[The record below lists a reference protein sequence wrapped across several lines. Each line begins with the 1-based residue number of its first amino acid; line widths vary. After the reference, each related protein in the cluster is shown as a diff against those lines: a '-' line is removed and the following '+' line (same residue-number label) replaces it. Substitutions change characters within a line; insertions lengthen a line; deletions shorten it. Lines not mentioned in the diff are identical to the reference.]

1 MWQVQAARIR
11 ARSVLESGRDAFVD
25 HASLGVLCQDRPL
38 CGATWVGSR
47 TRSTWHSCDV
57 RPFSDS
63 GIEVDAEFAVESER
77 DLLAV
82 IIESRGGASPGS
94 PQRNPDYNLAL
105 DTILR
110 RLAQL
115 RATVVDAVVD
125 SVMTRQLPLEKR
137 RIVSEQIRLDS
148 HTDIPILR
156 SELGK
161 AAAAVNRAPSA
172 SGEGNRTRRIKLFAA
187 VPGYAASDQAT
198 LAAALARP
206 SLALDVSPTA
216 VSGFLRSLIG
226 IAIPTASGS
235 RHNRILAV
243 DSRNVIVATDR
254 TPTGQPVPISEVIAA
269 MELIKEQSVVEVSV
283 DALGYRSAF
292 IGAVLLQLPGARVVG
307 AAPARV
313 VIGDLLLGDRNFPN
327 ELPTADVGPF
337 QGPLDCPATVRQRRE
352 QQQLRAA
359 LLRGRTEAECTL
371 CGETYPARFLWAS
384 HIKKRAAATDQE
396 ARDIPRVAMLA
407 CVFGCD
413 ALFEDGYVSVENGK
427 IVGTTSVAGNT
438 AIGSRI
444 GQLRGRSVDRYAD
457 AAVYF
462 DWHRSHVF
470 MS

>member
-1 MWQVQAARIR
+1 M
-11 ARSVLESGRDAFVD
+11 
-25 HASLGVLCQDRPL
+25 
-38 CGATWVGSR
+38 
-47 TRSTWHSCDV
+47 
-57 RPFSDS
+57 RPFSGS
-63 GIEVDAEFAVESER
+63 GLEVDSEFTVESEN

-82 IIESRGGASPGS
+82 IIESRGGAPQGS
-94 PQRNPDYNLAL
+94 AQRNPDYNVAFDLL
-105 DTILR
+105 LS

-125 SVMTRQLPLEKR
+125 SLTTRQLPLERR
-137 RIVSEQIRLDS
+137 RIVSEQINLDS
-148 HTDIPILR
+148 NSDVPLLR
-156 SELGK
+156 AELSK
-161 AAAAVNRAPSA
+161 AAAAVNRAPNA
-172 SGEGNRTRRIKLFAA
+172 SGEGNRTRRIKLLVA
-187 VPGYAASDQAT
+187 VPGYAASDHAT

-216 VSGFLRSLIG
+216 VKGFLRSLIG
-226 IAIPTASGS
+226 TAIPTVSGS

-243 DSRNVIVATDR
+243 DSRDVIVATDR
-254 TPTGQPVPISEVIAA
+254 APTGQPVPISEVIAA
-269 MELIKEQSVVEVSV
+269 MERIKEQSVVEVSV

-313 VIGDLLLGDRNFPN
+313 AIGDPLAGDLNGPN
-327 ELPTADVGPF
+327 ELPSVDVGSF
-337 QGPLDCPATVRQRRE
+337 QGALNRPATVRQRRE

-359 LLRGRTEAECTL
+359 LLRGRTEAECAL
-371 CGETYPARFLWAS
+371 CGEKYPARFLWAS

-413 ALFEDGYVSVENGK
+413 ALFEDGYVSVENGT
-427 IVGTTSVAGNT
+427 IVGATIVAGST
-438 AIGSRI
+438 AIGRRI
-444 GQLRGRSVDRYAD
+444 DQLQGRSVDRYAD

-462 DWHRSHVF
+462 DWHRAHVF